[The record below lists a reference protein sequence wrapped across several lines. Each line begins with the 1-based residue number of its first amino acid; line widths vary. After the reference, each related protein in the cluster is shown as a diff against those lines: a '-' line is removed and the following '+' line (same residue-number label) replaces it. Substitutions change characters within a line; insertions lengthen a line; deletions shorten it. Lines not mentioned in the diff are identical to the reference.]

1 MEAVAA
7 RLAQLEQDCGVD
19 TSVGEYL
26 KEFHWGLTEVIY
38 EWSRQMVR
46 IFVAL
51 TVAI

>member
-19 TSVGEYL
+19 TSVEEYL